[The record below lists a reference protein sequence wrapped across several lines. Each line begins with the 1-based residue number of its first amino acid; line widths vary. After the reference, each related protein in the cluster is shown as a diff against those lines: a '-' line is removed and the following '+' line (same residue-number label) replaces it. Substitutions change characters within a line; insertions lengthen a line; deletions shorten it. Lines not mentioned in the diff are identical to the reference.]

1 VTGSRSVSS
10 SVEVATDP
18 MTAFTVFTEEI
29 GCWWVQ
35 GPINFYD
42 SARAYGKR
50 IEPGVG
56 GRVLEV
62 YDESSGDGLEVAR
75 ITVWEPGVRLGWRS
89 SVDDVETEVRFDESP
104 GGTLVR
110 VEATIPEGGEDRGG
124 TAWVRVT
131 PAWFGSWLARRDR
144 VPHAPAPW
152 PGSLGASITRSRR
165 PPRGGCATYSAS
177 SPPATSP
184 TPTPVS
190 TAGSSS
196 TSATRR

>member
-1 VTGSRSVSS
+1 MTGSRSVSS

-50 IEPGVG
+50 IEPGGG
-56 GRVLEV
+56 GRVREV

-89 SVDDVETEVRFDESP
+89 SVDDVVGITQTGAKRMESGLVQVKASGEKLRELSADQHHCTDREVEDE
-104 GGTLVR
+104 
-110 VEATIPEGGEDRGG
+110 
-124 TAWVRVT
+124 
-131 PAWFGSWLARRDR
+131 
-144 VPHAPAPW
+144 
-152 PGSLGASITRSRR
+152 
-165 PPRGGCATYSAS
+165 
-177 SPPATSP
+177 
-184 TPTPVS
+184 
-190 TAGSSS
+190 AGDKQEHG
-196 TSATRR
+196 